1 MINIF
6 EPKKESLGAEITI
19 SSSQSRKSFHLKRP
33 PDHKA
38 KSPLAIES
46 FAIDPNEY
54 FEYMKKVEA
63 LHKHKR

>member
-1 MINIF
+1 MINVF

-33 PDHKA
+33 SDHKA

-63 LHKHKR
+63 LHKHSR